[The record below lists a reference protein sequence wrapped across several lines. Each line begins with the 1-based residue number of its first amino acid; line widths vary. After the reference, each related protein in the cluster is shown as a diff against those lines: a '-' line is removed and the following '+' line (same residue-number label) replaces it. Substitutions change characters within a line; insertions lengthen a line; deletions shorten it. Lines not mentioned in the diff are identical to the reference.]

1 MTTIGNSNFS
11 YEVSGTDW
19 GQLPSEWV
27 YQEAT
32 AVAVDSKDN
41 AYVFNR
47 GEHSIIVLSKEGKFL
62 RSFGEGVFNFPH
74 GISVG
79 PDDSIYCVDAGDH
92 TIRKF
97 DNDGK
102 PLMTLGEKDNPSL
115 PMSGKPFNSPTHIAV
130 DHRNG
135 NFYVSDGYSNARVH
149 KFSPD
154 GKLLFSWGESGTDP
168 GKFNIVHNIAVDL
181 NGWVYVADRENR
193 RTQVFNDKGEYE
205 TQWVNL
211 SRTGAICVDPSGNG
225 LIYVGEY
232 FGGISSNKTGLNIGP
247 RITVFNN
254 NGKIMARLS
263 NQPYGDESGRFYAPH
278 GIAVDS
284 HGDIYV
290 AEVSWTEF
298 GKSMDP
304 PRILRSLQKLVRTR

>member
-62 RSFGEGVFNFPH
+62 RSFGEGDFNFPH

-130 DHRNG
+130 DHRNET
-135 NFYVSDGYSNARVH
+135 ARNVGI
-149 KFSPD
+149 PC
-154 GKLLFSWGESGTDP
+154 P
-168 GKFNIVHNIAVDL
+168 VDFL
-181 NGWVYVADRENR
+181 C
-193 RTQVFNDKGEYE
+193 
-205 TQWVNL
+205 L
-211 SRTGAICVDPSGNG
+211 
-225 LIYVGEY
+225 
-232 FGGISSNKTGLNIGP
+232 
-247 RITVFNN
+247 
-254 NGKIMARLS
+254 
-263 NQPYGDESGRFYAPH
+263 
-278 GIAVDS
+278 
-284 HGDIYV
+284 DI
-290 AEVSWTEF
+290 F
-298 GKSMDP
+298 CQD
-304 PRILRSLQKLVRTR
+304 